1 MEYEFVSNRIQY
13 VAIFGSIVL
22 LLFIFELIRRKK
34 LKEKYSILWF
44 FVALLFLVFSFWREG
59 LEILS
64 SLLGIQ
70 YPPATLFLIF
80 LLGYLLIMV
89 HYSIVISKISDMVKD
104 LTQEVGI
111 LKQELSKLKDSG
123 GRDIGDKKR

>member
-13 VAIFGSIVL
+13 VAIFGSIIL
-22 LLFIFELIRRKK
+22 LLFIFELIRKKK
-34 LKEKYSILWF
+34 LKEKYSLLWF
-44 FVALLFLVFSFWREG
+44 FVALIFLVFSFWREG
-59 LEILS
+59 LEVLS
-64 SLLGIQ
+64 RLLGIQ

-104 LTQEVGI
+104 LTQEVGL

-123 GRDIGDKKR
+123 GRDLRDGKG

>member
-22 LLFIFELIRRKK
+22 LLFIFELIRKKK
-34 LKEKYSILWF
+34 LKEKYSLLWF
-44 FVALLFLVFSFWREG
+44 FVALLFLVFSLWREG
-59 LEILS
+59 LEEIS
-64 SLLGIQ
+64 RLLGIQ

-111 LKQELSKLKDSG
+111 LKQELSKLKGSG
-123 GRDIGDKKR
+123 GRDFEDLK